1 MQSDTLDGLER
12 AFAEW
17 RKGKRHVRAGLPE
30 ELLARAQRATREH
43 GVAAVVGVTGV
54 KRTRLF
60 RKGRAQA
67 KASGAARTMPQLAP
81 TSAPTSVSPF
91 SRLELSGPWAP
102 RPHPIAEVQTGS
114 GVTLRVFE
122 QTAEM
127 VGLLTA
133 VCGLGGGR

>member
-1 MQSDTLDGLER
+1 MRIDALDELGC

-17 RKGKRHVRAGLPE
+17 RRGKKHVRERMPE
-30 ELLARAQRATREH
+30 ELLARARRATREH
-43 GVAAVVGVTGV
+43 GVTAVVRVSGVE
-54 KRTRLF
+54 RARLF
-60 RKGRAQA
+60 RTARSQA
-67 KASGAARTMPQLAP
+67 KAPGAASTMPRSTP
-81 TSAPTSVSPF
+81 TLVPTF
-91 SRLELSGPWAP
+91 SRLDLSAP
-102 RPHPIAEVQTGS
+102 SASGPHPIAEVETGW

>member
-1 MQSDTLDGLER
+1 MQIAELDELEY

-17 RKGKRHVRAGLPE
+17 RRRKKHVRERMPE
-30 ELLARAQRATREH
+30 ELLAHARRATREH
-43 GVAAVVGVTGV
+43 GVTAVVRVSGVE
-54 KRTRLF
+54 RARLF
-60 RKGRAQA
+60 RTARSQP
-67 KASGAARTMPQLAP
+67 KAPGVASTMPRLTPRSVP
-81 TSAPTSVSPF
+81 TFSLLDLSAPSA
-91 SRLELSGPWAP
+91 SRL
-102 RPHPIAEVQTGS
+102 RPIAEVETGS

>member
-1 MQSDTLDGLER
+1 MTMQSDGLDDLEY

-17 RKGKRHVRAGLPE
+17 RRRKKHAREPMPE
-30 ELLARAQRATREH
+30 ELLARARRASREH
-43 GVAAVVGVTGV
+43 GVRAVVRVSGVE
-54 KRTRLF
+54 RARLF
-60 RKGRAQA
+60 RTARPQA
-67 KASGAARTMPQLAP
+67 KAPGAASTMARL
-81 TSAPTSVSPF
+81 TSVATF
-91 SRLELSGPWAP
+91 SRLDLSAP
-102 RPHPIAEVQTGS
+102 AASRLRPIAEVETGS

>member
-1 MQSDTLDGLER
+1 MQMDALAELEY

-17 RKGKRHVRAGLPE
+17 RSGKKHARERMPE
-30 ELLARAQRATREH
+30 ELLARARRATREH
-43 GVAAVVGVTGV
+43 GVTAVVRVTRV
-54 KRTRLF
+54 ERARLF
-60 RKGRAQA
+60 RTARSQA
-67 KASGAARTMPQLAP
+67 KAPGAGSTMPRSTP
-81 TSAPTSVSPF
+81 TLVPTF
-91 SRLELSGPWAP
+91 SRLDLSAPWASRP
-102 RPHPIAEVQTGS
+102 RPIAEVETGS

>member
-1 MQSDTLDGLER
+1 MQIDTLDELEY

-17 RKGKRHVRAGLPE
+17 RRGKKHVREPMPE
-30 ELLARAQRATREH
+30 ELLARARRATRGH
-43 GVAAVVGVTGV
+43 GVTAVVRVTGV
-54 KRTRLF
+54 KRYRLL
-60 RKGRAQA
+60 RTARSQA
-67 KASGAARTMPQLAP
+67 KAPGAASTKPR
-81 TSAPTSVSPF
+81 SAPRSVPAF
-91 SRLELSGPWAP
+91 SRLDVSAPWATRP
-102 RPHPIAEVQTGS
+102 RAIAEVETGS

>member
-1 MQSDTLDGLER
+1 MQIDALDELEY

-17 RKGKRHVRAGLPE
+17 RRGKKHVRERMPE
-30 ELLARAQRATREH
+30 ELLARARRATREH
-43 GVAAVVGVTGV
+43 GVTAVVRVSGVE
-54 KRTRLF
+54 RARLF
-60 RKGRAQA
+60 R
-67 KASGAARTMPQLAP
+67 AARSQPKPPGVASTMPRLV
-81 TSAPTSVSPF
+81 PTSVPTF
-91 SRLELSGPWAP
+91 SRLDLSAP
-102 RPHPIAEVQTGS
+102 ASRPHPIAEVETGS